1 MNCSGVLSRPSLKKL
16 SKFCVVYC
24 PYIDLVFQSFI
35 NFEILGRTKTKQQK
49 NTTPWA
55 TFLGVAGCH
64 YAFTV
69 WMNTILFC
77 LLTRHVFLDNTSI
90 KNSVEHSW
98 ETVLPE
104 IHDGFA

>member
-1 MNCSGVLSRPSLKKL
+1 MDHLTVR
-16 SKFCVVYC
+16 
-24 PYIDLVFQSFI
+24 
-35 NFEILGRTKTKQQK
+35 E
-49 NTTPWA
+49 
-55 TFLGVAGCH
+55 CH

-69 WMNTILFC
+69 WMNTIPFC
-77 LLTRHVFLDNTSI
+77 LLTRGVFLDNTSI

>member
-1 MNCSGVLSRPSLKKL
+1 M
-16 SKFCVVYC
+16 
-24 PYIDLVFQSFI
+24 FQSFSI
-35 NFEILGRTKTKQQK
+35 LEIFQKTKTKQQK
-49 NTTPWA
+49 TTIPWT
-55 TFLGVAGCH
+55 TFLTVRECH

-69 WMNTILFC
+69 WMNTIPFC
-77 LLTRHVFLDNTSI
+77 LLTRDVFLDNTSI

>member
-1 MNCSGVLSRPSLKKL
+1 M
-16 SKFCVVYC
+16 YC
-24 PYIDLVFQSFI
+24 PYINLVFQSFSI
-35 NFEILGRTKTKQQK
+35 FEILGKAKTKQQK
-49 NTTPWA
+49 STTPWA
-55 TFLGVAGCH
+55 TFLTIGGCH

-77 LLTRHVFLDNTSI
+77 LLTRHVFLDITSV